1 VSHIS
6 ADRLTS
12 MNEKSMNDLLQTCVQ
27 IRRVPDVAR
36 NHRH

>member
-12 MNEKSMNDLLQTCVQ
+12 MNEKSMNDLLQTCV
-27 IRRVPDVAR
+27 REEA
-36 NHRH
+36 

>member
-27 IRRVPDVAR
+27 VCWVPNVAR